1 MCVRVGYIDGKI
13 VVELDAGD
21 EKNPIIIE
29 EADSDM
35 KTAPERA
42 EYELA
47 LAAEALLEEPLKE
60 EGLKEGS
67 LKEAALIEP
76 KFEVSTKERPILA
89 ATNIEPCKE
98 AQVELSGGNTGT
110 HYYRVSV
117 GGTSITFPITL

>member
-21 EKNPIIIE
+21 ELNPIIIE

-47 LAAEALLEEPLKE
+47 LAAEALQEEP
-60 EGLKEGS
+60 LKEGS
-67 LKEAALIEP
+67 LKESQ
-76 KFEVSTKERPILA
+76 FEVSTKERPLLA
-89 ATNIEPCKE
+89 ATNIAACKE
-98 AQVELSGGNTGT
+98 AQIELTGGESGT

-117 GGTSITFPITL
+117 GGTSITFPITLL

>member
-13 VVELDAGD
+13 VVELDAGS
-21 EKNPIIIE
+21 ELNEIVIE
-29 EADSDM
+29 EADADM

-42 EYELA
+42 EYEEM
-47 LAAEALLEEPLKE
+47 LAAGALIEAPLKE
-60 EGLKEGS
+60 GG

-98 AQVELSGGNTGT
+98 AQVELSGGEAGV
-110 HYYRVSV
+110 HYYRVSA
-117 GGTSITFPITL
+117 GGTSITFPIEI